1 MLAHIFFL
9 DDQIRQ
15 TRIHPQSN
23 LTMLAHMS
31 FEKHHLNLLS
41 HQTISCLRFMI
52 SFTMSR

>member
-15 TRIHPQSN
+15 TRIHPQFN